1 MLHEPRMARRQRGA
15 QQARFLASRIVRL
28 AGDAERFPILETRG
42 YDLLKDVKSQAAER
56 WVRAV
61 NADGGLGVRDY
72 AVVSEV
78 GKVGE
83 LVHDAWEAGTARER
97 IRLARQALALSELCA
112 DAHVLLAEN
121 AARTIVEARDH
132 YRRGVAAG
140 EKALGPEAFERDAGT
155 SLAIAWK
162 RNPHVPGPMI
172 GPRQLPGR
180 LPDPLR
186 HGIPGRSRRL
196 RPAEQ
201 GKPVGGPGRPSHGFR
216 RPYPLCRHRRGNGAE
231 RPGAPWPPYRARTA
245 WAEVR
250 CRPGD

>member
-1 MLHEPRMARRQRGA
+1 M
-15 QQARFLASRIVRL
+15 RL

-42 YDLLKDVKSQAAER
+42 YDPLTEVKSQAAER

-61 NADGGLGVRDY
+61 NADGGFGVRDY

-97 IRLARQALALSELCA
+97 IRLAKQALALSELCA

-121 AARTIVEARDH
+121 AARTTVEARDH

-162 RNPHVPGPMI
+162 RNPHVPGLMI
-172 GPRQLPGR
+172 GPRPLPGR

-201 GKPVGGPGRPSHGFR
+201 GKPVGGPGRPHMAFGGRIRSAATGEETALNDPGRHGR
-216 RPYPLCRHRRGNGAE
+216 RIGLERRGPKCDAAPATDA
-231 RPGAPWPPYRARTA
+231 PGRNAGGTFARIRARA
-245 WAEVR
+245 GR
-250 CRPGD
+250 